1 MAPGPFAG
9 NSATNFHS
17 IDFTVHDHNDP
28 LHRQHLEP
36 GARPMV
42 GPLCCSPEW
51 LSASSCPLTCSTT
64 SRLFPPLQ
72 RRRLHTLQVNLGYRC
87 NQSCSHCHVNAGP
100 WRTEAMAEAQIEQVL
115 GVLAHPTIETLDLTG
130 GAPELHPRFRSLVGR
145 ARALGRKVIDRC
157 NLTILLE
164 PGQEDLAAFLAD
176 QAVHVVASLPCTEA
190 ERVNQ
195 QRGDGVFERSIE
207 ALHRLNHLGYGD
219 PNGPLRLDLVYNP
232 SGANLPPVQASLEA
246 HYREALAREYGLRF
260 NRLLT
265 ITNMP
270 IERFARDLAHRG
282 ALEAYLEQLQ
292 QAHRAENLEAVMCR
306 GLISVNWKGELFD
319 CDFNQQLGLP
329 LGGRHRHLSDLLD
342 QVGDLEGESIR
353 VATHCFGCTAGHG
366 SSCGGALS

>member
-1 MAPGPFAG
+1 
-9 NSATNFHS
+9 
-17 IDFTVHDHNDP
+17 
-28 LHRQHLEP
+28 
-36 GARPMV
+36 
-42 GPLCCSPEW
+42 
-51 LSASSCPLTCSTT
+51 
-64 SRLFPPLQ
+64 
-72 RRRLHTLQVNLGYRC
+72 
-87 NQSCSHCHVNAGP
+87 
-100 WRTEAMAEAQIEQVL
+100 MAEAQIEQVL
-115 GVLAHPTIETLDLTG
+115 EVLAYPSIETLDLTG
-130 GAPELHPRFRSLVGR
+130 GAPELHPCFRSLVRR
-145 ARALGRKVIDRC
+145 ARALGRQVIDRC

-164 PGQEDLAAFLAD
+164 SGQEDLAAFLAD
-176 QAVHVVASLPCTEA
+176 QTVHVVASLPCTEA

-219 PNGPLRLDLVYNP
+219 PNGPLKLDLVYNP
-232 SGANLPPVQASLEA
+232 SGVNLPPPQASLEA
-246 HYREALAREYGLRF
+246 HYREALARDYGLRF

-282 ALEAYLEQLQ
+282 ALDDYLERLQ
-292 QAHRAENLEAVMCR
+292 QAHRPENLEAVMCR
-306 GLISVNWKGELFD
+306 DLISVNWNGELFD

-342 QVGDLEGESIR
+342 QDGQVGALEGEPIQ